1 MNHPETTVLTAI
13 SKLSLHRI
21 NPGTVTIRQADQAGC
36 RIGTVAMD
44 ETANVLIYQ
53 TGSRR
58 KSMDLFSLEGK
69 KAVLLGG
76 GGVLGAAMV
85 KGLACA
91 GADVAVCDI
100 DLEKARAVA
109 DSVIS
114 AAKEP
119 FVKAYMVDAMDIES
133 IRAAAAAIINDF
145 GRVDI
150 LVNAVGGNMKGAT
163 TSDEVSFFDL
173 DAGMLDRVVKLNFM
187 AGAVLPSQVF
197 GSEMVKNENGG
208 VIINISSMN
217 AFRPLTRI
225 PGYSAAKAAVS
236 NFTQWLATDLARK
249 HGDKIRVNAIAPGF
263 FLTEQNRYLL
273 TDPET
278 GEFTLRG
285 KTIVEHTPMGRL
297 GQPEDLIGTLIWLCS
312 DASGFVTGIVVPV
325 DGGFS
330 AFSGV

>member
-1 MNHPETTVLTAI
+1 
-13 SKLSLHRI
+13 
-21 NPGTVTIRQADQAGC
+21 
-36 RIGTVAMD
+36 
-44 ETANVLIYQ
+44 
-53 TGSRR
+53 
-58 KSMDLFSLEGK
+58 MDLFSLKGK

-76 GGVLGAAMV
+76 GGILGAAMV
-85 KGLACA
+85 KGLVDA
-91 GADVAVCDI
+91 GADVAVCDL
-100 DLEKARAVA
+100 DPERAQAVA

-114 AAKEP
+114 GAAGEKACKDTADGDPAAKKP
-119 FVKAYMVDAMDIES
+119 VAKAYRVDAMDIDS
-133 IRAAAAAIINDF
+133 IKAAAAAIFEDF
-145 GRVDI
+145 GGVDI

-163 TSDEVSFFDL
+163 TSEEVSFFDL
-173 DAGMLDRVVKLNFM
+173 DAGMLDKVVKLNFM

-249 HGDKIRVNAIAPGF
+249 YGDRIRVNAIAPGF
-263 FLTEQNRYLL
+263 FLTEQNRFLL

-278 GEFTLRG
+278 GEFTQRG
-285 KTIVEHTPMGRL
+285 RTIVEHTPMGRL
-297 GQPEDLIGTLIWLCS
+297 GRPEDLIGTLIWLCS